1 MELLDTIFAKI
12 CYILDK
18 NGEIMIKSN
27 SFIESYRLI
36 IYAVA
41 IGLLFY
47 ALARI
52 GFSDIQAR
60 LVGVI
65 AFLVTLWTNNGLHMG
80 VVSLLPILLFPMFG
94 LVEAKDVVMNYSK
107 TTIFLFVGGFLLAIA
122 TEKSELHKR
131 LATKLLSIFPNTPRG
146 VLYSLMLTAGLL
158 SSILSDTTTA
168 LLIIPIA
175 AFLTDNPNYKFR
187 LLLGVAYASLI
198 GGIITPVGT
207 PPNLILMDFIEANG
221 LEMIPFATWTAMMLP
236 LAIIMMIS
244 AAEILLYGLKK
255 EDFELVEIDMT
266 KSPLSRDQRKLVWIL
281 SSLAIILASNPIL
294 MYLFDIHIN
303 EKLTLLSFGLFLFL
317 PKVNLLEW
325 KEDFSKIPFAIVF
338 LFGAGFS
345 IAMAF
350 QKTDLATEIANIL
363 VSFNYL
369 PPIALMLI
377 IGVGVVFATELTS
390 NTALTSIMIPII
402 YPFAI
407 KSGLDPML
415 FMLIVAISASY
426 AFMLPIATAP
436 NAIAMSTGH
445 VKTTQMMKRGIWL
458 NIFGIIITFT
468 IALTYWKLFL

>member
-1 MELLDTIFAKI
+1 MTHIR
-12 CYILDK
+12 
-18 NGEIMIKSN
+18 
-27 SFIESYRLI
+27 SFWESYRLI
-36 IYAVA
+36 IIAIIVGISFYLLALTSFNAVQ
-41 IGLLFY
+41 
-47 ALARI
+47 
-52 GFSDIQAR
+52 SK

-80 VVSLLPILLFPMFG
+80 VVSLLPIILFPIFG
-94 LVEAKDVVMNYSK
+94 LVESKDVVSNYSK
-107 TTIFLFVGGFLLAIA
+107 TTIFLFIGGFLIAIA

-131 LATKLLSIFPNTPRG
+131 LATFLLSIFPNTPRG
-146 VLYSLMLTAGLL
+146 VLLSLMITAGLL

-175 AFLTDNPNYKFR
+175 GFLTTNADFKFR

-207 PPNLILMDFIEANG
+207 PPNLILTDFLETNNIET
-221 LEMIPFATWTAMMLP
+221 IPFATWTAMMLP
-236 LAIIMMIS
+236 LAIIMMVTAS
-244 AAEILLYGLKK
+244 EILLYGFKK
-255 EDFELVEIDMT
+255 ENFKLVKIDMSKRPFT
-266 KSPLSRDQRKLVWIL
+266 SDQKKLIWII
-281 SSLAIILASNPIL
+281 STLALILAANPIL
-294 MYLFDIHIN
+294 KHFLGFVIN
-303 EKLTLLSFGLFLFL
+303 EKLTLLAFGLFLFL
-317 PKVNLLEW
+317 PKVDLLEW
-325 KEDFSKIPFAIVF
+325 KEDFAKIPFAIVF

-369 PPIALMLI
+369 PPIVLMLI
-377 IGVGVVFATELTS
+377 IGSGVVFATELTS

-402 YPFAI
+402 YPFAQQ
-407 KSGLDPML
+407 SGLDPTL

-445 VKTTQMMKRGIWL
+445 VKTTQMIKRGFFL
-458 NIFGIIITFT
+458 NIFGIIVTFT
-468 IALTYWKLFL
+468 VALTYWRFFI

>member
-1 MELLDTIFAKI
+1 MNRLK
-12 CYILDK
+12 
-18 NGEIMIKSN
+18 
-27 SFIESYRLI
+27 SFIESYYLI
-36 IYAVA
+36 IMAIA
-41 IGLLFY
+41 IGLGFY
-47 ALARI
+47 FLARI
-52 GFSDIQAR
+52 PFSDVQAR
-60 LVGVI
+60 LIGVI

-80 VVSLLPILLFPMFG
+80 VVSMLPIILFPIFG
-94 LVEAKDVVMNYSK
+94 LVESKDVVVNYSK

-146 VLYSLMLTAGLL
+146 VLYSLMLTAGGL

-175 AFLTDNPNYKFR
+175 AFLTENSDYKFR

-207 PPNLILMDFIEANG
+207 PPNLILMDFIETNG
-221 LEMIPFATWTAMMLP
+221 LEMIPFATWTVMMLP
-236 LAIIMMIS
+236 LAIVMMIT

-255 EDFELVEIDMT
+255 ENFELVHIDMT
-266 KSPLSRDQRKLVWIL
+266 KKPLTLNQKKLVWIL
-281 SSLAIILASNPIL
+281 SSLGIILAINPIL
-294 MYLFDIHIN
+294 KYLFEIEVN
-303 EKLTLLSFGLFLFL
+303 EKLTLLAFGLFLFL
-317 PKVNLLEW
+317 PKVDLLEW
-325 KEDFSKIPFAIVF
+325 KEDFAKIPFAIIF

-350 QKTDLATEIANIL
+350 QKTGLATEIANIL

-369 PPIALMLI
+369 PPIVLMFI
-377 IGVGVVFATELTS
+377 IGSGVVFATELTS

-445 VKTTQMMKRGIWL
+445 VKTTQMIKRGIFL
-458 NIFGIIITFT
+458 NIAGILITFT
-468 IALTYWKLFL
+468 VALNYWKLFL

>member
-1 MELLDTIFAKI
+1 
-12 CYILDK
+12 
-18 NGEIMIKSN
+18 
-27 SFIESYRLI
+27 
-36 IYAVA
+36 
-41 IGLLFY
+41 
-47 ALARI
+47 
-52 GFSDIQAR
+52 
-60 LVGVI
+60 
-65 AFLVTLWTNNGLHMG
+65 FLVTLWTNNGLHMG

-94 LVEAKDVVMNYSK
+94 LVESKDVVTNYSK
-107 TTIFLFVGGFLLAIA
+107 TTIFLFIGGFLLAIA
-122 TEKSELHKR
+122 TEKSQLHKR

-146 VLYSLMLTAGLL
+146 VLYSLMLTAGSL

-175 AFLTDNPNYKFR
+175 AFLTDNPDYKFR

-207 PPNLILMDFIEANG
+207 PPNLILMDFIETNG

-236 LAIIMMIS
+236 LAIVMMIV
-244 AAEILLYGLKK
+244 AAEVLLYGLKK

-266 KSPLSRDQRKLVWIL
+266 KKPLTRDQRKLVWIL
-281 SSLAIILASNPIL
+281 SSLAMILASNPIL
-294 MYLFDIHIN
+294 MYLFDVHIN
-303 EKLTLLSFGLFLFL
+303 EKLTLLAFGLFLFL
-317 PKVNLLEW
+317 PKVDLLEW
-325 KEDFSKIPFAIVF
+325 KEDFAKIPFAIIF

-350 QKTDLATEIANIL
+350 QKTELATEIANIL

-369 PPIALMLI
+369 PPIVLMLI
-377 IGVGVVFATELTS
+377 IGSGVVFATELTS

-407 KSGLDPML
+407 QSGLDPML

-445 VKTTQMMKRGIWL
+445 VKTTQMIRRGIWL

-468 IALTYWKLFL
+468 VALTYWKLFL

>member
-1 MELLDTIFAKI
+1 MSRLK
-12 CYILDK
+12 
-18 NGEIMIKSN
+18 
-27 SFIESYRLI
+27 SFIEAYRLI
-36 IYAVA
+36 IIALA
-41 IGLLFY
+41 IGLGFY
-47 ALARI
+47 FLATTS
-52 GFSDIQAR
+52 FSDVQAR
-60 LVGVI
+60 LIGVI

-80 VVSLLPILLFPMFG
+80 VVSMLPIILFPIFG
-94 LVEAKDVVMNYSK
+94 LVESKDVVSNYSK

-146 VLYSLMLTAGLL
+146 VLYSLMLTAGGL

-175 AFLTDNPNYKFR
+175 AFLTENVDYKFR

-207 PPNLILMDFIEANG
+207 PPNLILMDFIESNG
-221 LEMIPFATWTAMMLP
+221 LEMIPFATWTVMMLP
-236 LAIIMMIS
+236 LAIVMMIT

-255 EDFELVEIDMT
+255 DSFELVEIDMS
-266 KSPLSRDQRKLVWIL
+266 KKPLSRDQKKLVWIL
-281 SSLAIILASNPIL
+281 SSLAVILAMNPLLKHFFAIEV
-294 MYLFDIHIN
+294 N
-303 EKLTLLSFGLFLFL
+303 EKLTLLAFGLFLFL
-317 PKVNLLEW
+317 PKVDLLEW
-325 KEDFSKIPFAIVF
+325 KEDFAKIPFAIIF

-350 QKTDLATEIANIL
+350 QKTGLATEIANIL

-369 PPIALMLI
+369 PPVLLMFI
-377 IGVGVVFATELTS
+377 IGSGVVFATELTS

-407 KSGLDPML
+407 QSGLNPML

-445 VKTTQMMKRGIWL
+445 VKTTQMIKRGIFL
-458 NIFGIIITFT
+458 NIAGILITFT
-468 IALTYWKLFL
+468 VALTYWKFFL

>member
-1 MELLDTIFAKI
+1 MNYLQ
-12 CYILDK
+12 
-18 NGEIMIKSN
+18 
-27 SFIESYRLI
+27 SFIKNYRLI
-36 IYAVA
+36 IIALAIA
-41 IGLLFY
+41 IGFYLL
-47 ALARI
+47 ALI
-52 GFSDIQAR
+52 TFSDIQSR
-60 LVGVI
+60 LIGII

-80 VVSLLPILLFPMFG
+80 VVSMLPIILFPLFG
-94 LVEAKDVVMNYSK
+94 LVDSKDVVTNYSK
-107 TTIFLFVGGFLLAIA
+107 TTIFLFIGGFLLAIA
-122 TEKSELHKR
+122 TEKSALHKR

-146 VLYSLMLTAGLL
+146 VLYSLMLTAGTL

-175 AFLTDNPNYKFR
+175 AYLTENPDYKFR
-187 LLLGVAYASLI
+187 LLLGVAYSSLI

-207 PPNLILMDFIEANG
+207 PPNLILLDFIESNG
-221 LEMIPFATWTAMMLP
+221 LEAIPFATWTVMMFP
-236 LAIIMMIS
+236 LAMIMMIT

-255 EDFELVEIDMT
+255 EDFVLVKIDMT
-266 KSPLSRDQRKLVWIL
+266 KKPLTVNQKKLVWIL
-281 SSLAIILASNPIL
+281 SSLALILAMNPIL
-294 MYLFDIHIN
+294 KYLFDIHIN

-317 PKVNLLEW
+317 PKVDLLEW
-325 KEDFSKIPFAIVF
+325 KEDFAKIPFAIIF

-350 QKTDLATEIANIL
+350 QKTGLATEIANIL

-369 PPIALMLI
+369 PPILLMFI
-377 IGVGVVFATELTS
+377 IGTGVVFATELTS

-402 YPFAI
+402 YTFAI

-445 VKTTQMMKRGIWL
+445 VKTTQMIKRGIFL
-458 NIFGIIITFT
+458 NIAGIIITFT
-468 IALTYWKLFL
+468 MALTYWKIFL

>member
-1 MELLDTIFAKI
+1 MNKLK
-12 CYILDK
+12 
-18 NGEIMIKSN
+18 
-27 SFIESYRLI
+27 SFIKAYRLI
-36 IYAVA
+36 IFAVA
-41 IGLLFY
+41 LGLGFY
-47 ALARI
+47 LLAEMA
-52 GFSDIQAR
+52 FSEVQAR
-60 LVGVI
+60 LIGVI

-80 VVSLLPILLFPMFG
+80 VVSLLPIILFPIFG
-94 LVEAKDVVMNYSK
+94 LVESKDVVSNYSK

-122 TEKSELHKR
+122 TEKSQLHKR
-131 LATKLLSIFPNTPRG
+131 LATKLLSLFPNTPRG
-146 VLYSLMLTAGLL
+146 VLYSLMLTAGSL

-175 AFLTDNPNYKFR
+175 AFLTENPDYKFR

-207 PPNLILMDFIEANG
+207 PPNLILMDFIETNG
-221 LEMIPFATWTAMMLP
+221 LEMIPFATWTVMMLP
-236 LAIIMMIS
+236 LAMVMMVT

-255 EDFELVEIDMT
+255 EDFVLVKIDMT
-266 KSPLSRDQRKLVWIL
+266 KKSLTVNQKKLVWIL
-281 SSLAIILASNPIL
+281 SSLALILASSPIL
-294 MYLFDIHIN
+294 KYLFEIHIN
-303 EKLTLLSFGLFLFL
+303 EKLTLLAFGLFLFL
-317 PKVNLLEW
+317 PKIDLLEW
-325 KEDFSKIPFAIVF
+325 KEDFAKIPFAIVF

-350 QKTDLATEIANIL
+350 QKTGLATEIANIL

-369 PPIALMLI
+369 PPIVLMFI
-377 IGVGVVFATELTS
+377 IGSGVVFATELTS

-407 KSGLDPML
+407 QSGLDPML

-445 VKTTQMMKRGIWL
+445 VKTTQMIQRGIFL
-458 NIFGIIITFT
+458 NIAGILITFT
-468 IALTYWKLFL
+468 VALTYWKMFL

>member
-1 MELLDTIFAKI
+1 MNKLH
-12 CYILDK
+12 
-18 NGEIMIKSN
+18 
-27 SFIESYRLI
+27 SFIEPYRLI
-36 IYAVA
+36 IIALA
-41 IGLLFY
+41 IG
-47 ALARI
+47 I
-52 GFSDIQAR
+52 GFYLLALSSFSDVQAR
-60 LVGVI
+60 LIGVI

-80 VVSLLPILLFPMFG
+80 VVSMLPIILFPIFG
-94 LVEAKDVVMNYSK
+94 LVESKDVVVNYSK

-122 TEKSELHKR
+122 TEKSQLHKR
-131 LATKLLSIFPNTPRG
+131 LATKLLSLFPNTPRG
-146 VLYSLMLTAGLL
+146 VLYSLMLTAGSL

-175 AFLTDNPNYKFR
+175 AYLTENPDYKFR

-207 PPNLILMDFIEANG
+207 PPNLILMDFIESNG
-221 LEMIPFATWTAMMLP
+221 LEMIPFATWTLMMLP
-236 LAIIMMIS
+236 LAIVMMIT

-255 EDFELVEIDMT
+255 EDFILVQIDME
-266 KSPLSRDQRKLVWIL
+266 KKPLTSDQKKLVWIL
-281 SSLAIILASNPIL
+281 SSLALILAFNPIL
-294 MYLFDIHIN
+294 KYLFDIHIN
-303 EKLTLLSFGLFLFL
+303 EKLTLLAFGLLLFL
-317 PKVNLLEW
+317 PKVDLLEW
-325 KEDFSKIPFAIVF
+325 KEDFAKIPFAIIF

-350 QKTDLATEIANIL
+350 QKTGLATEIANIL

-369 PPIALMLI
+369 PPILLMFI
-377 IGVGVVFATELTS
+377 IGTGVVFATELTS

-445 VKTTQMMKRGIWL
+445 VKTTQMIKRGIFL
-458 NIFGIIITFT
+458 NIAGILITFT
-468 IALTYWKLFL
+468 VALTYWKMFL

>member
-1 MELLDTIFAKI
+1 MTKLK
-12 CYILDK
+12 
-18 NGEIMIKSN
+18 
-27 SFIESYRLI
+27 SFIDAYSLI
-36 IYAVA
+36 IIALA
-41 IGLLFY
+41 IGIGFYLL
-47 ALARI
+47 ALTT
-52 GFSDIQAR
+52 FSDIQSR
-60 LVGVI
+60 LIGVI

-80 VVSLLPILLFPMFG
+80 VVSMLPIVLFPIFG
-94 LVEAKDVVMNYSK
+94 LVDSKDVVTNYSK
-107 TTIFLFVGGFLLAIA
+107 TTIFLFIGGFLIAIA

-146 VLYSLMLTAGLL
+146 VLYSLMLTAGSL

-175 AFLTDNPNYKFR
+175 AFLTENPDYKFR

-207 PPNLILMDFIEANG
+207 PPNLILMDFIESNG
-221 LEMIPFATWTAMMLP
+221 LEMIPFATWTVMMLP
-236 LAIIMMIS
+236 LAIVMLIT
-244 AAEILLYGLKK
+244 AGEILLFGFKK
-255 EDFELVEIDMT
+255 ENFVLVKIDMEKRALT
-266 KSPLSRDQRKLVWIL
+266 INQKKLVGII
-281 SSLAIILASNPIL
+281 SSLAIILALNPVL
-294 MYLFDIHIN
+294 KYLFDIHIN

-317 PKVNLLEW
+317 PKINLLDW
-325 KEDFSKIPFAIVF
+325 KEDFAKIPFAIIF

-350 QKTDLATEIANIL
+350 QKTGLATEIANIL

-369 PPIALMLI
+369 PPIVLMFI
-377 IGVGVVFATELTS
+377 IGTGVVFATELTS

-407 KSGLDPML
+407 ESGLDPML
-415 FMLIVAISASY
+415 FMLIVGISASY

-445 VKTTQMMKRGIWL
+445 VKTTQMIKRGIFL
-458 NIFGIIITFT
+458 NIAGILITFT
-468 IALTYWKLFL
+468 VALTYWKMFL

>member
-1 MELLDTIFAKI
+1 MNNLK
-12 CYILDK
+12 
-18 NGEIMIKSN
+18 

-36 IYAVA
+36 IIALA
-41 IGLLFY
+41 IGIGFYLL
-47 ALARI
+47 ALTT
-52 GFSDIQAR
+52 FSDIQSR
-60 LVGVI
+60 LIGVI

-80 VVSLLPILLFPMFG
+80 VVSMLPIILFPLFG
-94 LVEAKDVVMNYSK
+94 LVDSKDVVTNYSK

-122 TEKSELHKR
+122 TEKSALHKR

-146 VLYSLMLTAGLL
+146 VLYSLMLTAGTL

-175 AFLTDNPNYKFR
+175 AYLTENPDYKFR
-187 LLLGVAYASLI
+187 LLLGVAYSSLI

-207 PPNLILMDFIEANG
+207 PPNLILLDFIESNG
-221 LEMIPFATWTAMMLP
+221 LEAIPFATWTVMMFP
-236 LAIIMMIS
+236 LALIMMIT
-244 AAEILLYGLKK
+244 AGEILLYGLKK
-255 EDFELVEIDMT
+255 EDFVLVKIDMT
-266 KSPLSRDQRKLVWIL
+266 KKPLTVNQKKLVWIL
-281 SSLAIILASNPIL
+281 SSLALILAMNPIL
-294 MYLFDIHIN
+294 KYLFDIHIN

-317 PKVNLLEW
+317 PKVDLLEW

-350 QKTDLATEIANIL
+350 QKTGLATEIANIL

-369 PPIALMLI
+369 PPILLMFI
-377 IGVGVVFATELTS
+377 IGTGVVFATELTS

-445 VKTTQMMKRGIWL
+445 VKTTQMIKRGIFL
-458 NIFGIIITFT
+458 NIAGIIITFT
-468 IALTYWKLFL
+468 IALTYWKIFL

>member
-1 MELLDTIFAKI
+1 MSKI
-12 CYILDK
+12 K
-18 NGEIMIKSN
+18 
-27 SFIESYRLI
+27 SFIESYKLVLFGLI
-36 IYAVA
+36 I
-41 IGLLFY
+41 GLAFY
-47 ALARI
+47 FLALQA
-52 GFSDIQAR
+52 FSDVQAR
-60 LVGVI
+60 LIGVI

-80 VVSLLPILLFPMFG
+80 IVSLLPIILFPIFG
-94 LVEAKDVVMNYSK
+94 LVESKDVVINYSK

-146 VLYSLMLTAGLL
+146 VLYSLMLTAGSL

-175 AFLTDNPNYKFR
+175 AFLTENIEYKFR

-207 PPNLILMDFIEANG
+207 PPNLILMDFIETNG
-221 LEMIPFATWTAMMLP
+221 LEMIPFATWTTMMFP
-236 LAIIMMIS
+236 LAIIMMVV
-244 AAEILLYGLKK
+244 AAEILLYGFKK
-255 EDFELVEIDMT
+255 ENFELVKIDMR
-266 KSPLSRDQRKLVWIL
+266 KKPLTVNQKKLVWIL
-281 SSLAIILASNPIL
+281 SSLALILAANPIL
-294 MYLFDIHIN
+294 KYMFGIHIN
-303 EKLTLLSFGLFLFL
+303 EKLTLLTFGLLLFL
-317 PKVNLLEW
+317 PKIDLLEW
-325 KEDFSKIPFAIVF
+325 KEDFVKIPFAIIF

-350 QKTDLATEIANIL
+350 QKTGLATEIANIL

-369 PPIALMLI
+369 PPIVLMFI
-377 IGVGVVFATELTS
+377 VGSGVVFATELTS

-407 KSGLDPML
+407 QSGLDPML

-436 NAIAMSTGH
+436 NAIAMSTGD
-445 VKTTQMMKRGIWL
+445 VKTTQMMQRGIFL
-458 NIFGIIITFT
+458 NIAGILITFT
-468 IALTYWKLFL
+468 VALTYWKLFL